1 MKHLLVPSLSCA
13 AAPDWDLSW
22 VQFNPESPGRCGSN
36 GANVD
41 MGACLFSVNK
51 PPSQQ
56 RLSQPSCEL
65 AIHQDSGGHR
75 VGA

>member
-1 MKHLLVPSLSCA
+1 M
-13 AAPDWDLSW
+13 
-22 VQFNPESPGRCGSN
+22 QFKPESPGRCGSN

-41 MGACLFSVNK
+41 MGACLFSVTK

-56 RLSQPSCEL
+56 RLSQPSCEF
-65 AIHQDSGGHR
+65 AIYQDSGGYR